1 MQFLAIHPFER
12 ANGKTARSLVQL
24 VLQHRQLIDRKI
36 PPLSL
41 ALALS
46 PHEYREG
53 VIATMK
59 NLERETPNPAELNA
73 WVQFFATCCAR
84 SIEEAETLRNRLS
97 TLLADCH
104 ARVGAHSDSASTMI
118 IDALPGMPVFSA
130 NMMSSYIERS
140 FKRVSVALDELVT
153 ASVVK
158 QITEGK
164 RNRVFECPAV
174 VDAYAHIPGFQ

>member
-1 MQFLAIHPFER
+1 M
-12 ANGKTARSLVQL
+12 
-24 VLQHRQLIDRKI
+24 
-36 PPLSL
+36 
-41 ALALS
+41 
-46 PHEYREG
+46 
-53 VIATMK
+53 
-59 NLERETPNPAELNA
+59 PA
-73 WVQFFATCCAR
+73 
-84 SIEEAETLRNRLS
+84 
-97 TLLADCH
+97 
-104 ARVGAHSDSASTMI
+104 
-118 IDALPGMPVFSA
+118 FSA

>member
-104 ARVGAHSDSASTMI
+104 ARVGARSDSASTMI
-118 IDALPGMPVFSA
+118 VDALPGMPVFSA